1 MLGRLSMVAAIGL
14 GLLLCLMM
22 VGWVVADD
30 DGDPGEEAK
39 PDKKADKYLGIDWG
53 DDKKKDDKKE
63 AADPNAADPSKEVD
77 LETALSG
84 PQTKRLNAIK
94 KKVAKG
100 DKLAE
105 LAAKTLSG
113 EKKGVKKSQ
122 AIRQY
127 DKASGDFK
135 KAMTDIERLGKSIND
150 DDTRLT
156 LLREYGDKYKKQ
168 TCEMLCKAGMA
179 AIATA
184 GNKIDNIK
192 LAVKYFKR
200 ARKIDPTYPGIAEG
214 IAAARSAYKDITER
228 IAEAKKRS
236 AGGGSGDD
244 DPPDE
249 GREAENEG
257 REDHTQDGRDNY

>member
-1 MLGRLSMVAAIGL
+1 M
-14 GLLLCLMM
+14 CLMM
-22 VGWVVADD
+22 AGWSLADD
-30 DGDPGEEAK
+30 EGESGEETAK
-39 PDKKADKYLGIDWG
+39 PDKTVDKYLGIDWG

-63 AADPNAADPSKEVD
+63 AADPDAAAPSQEVD
-77 LETALSG
+77 LATALSG
-84 PQTKRLNAIK
+84 PQTKRLEVIK

-105 LAAKTLSG
+105 LAAKTLAG
-113 EKKGVKKSQ
+113 ETKGVKKSQ

-127 DKASGDFK
+127 DGASAIFK
-135 KAMTDIERLGKSIND
+135 KAMADIERLAKSINN

-156 LLREYGDKYKKQ
+156 LLREHGDKYKKQ
-168 TCEMLCKAGMA
+168 TCEMLCQAGMA

-184 GNKIDNIK
+184 GNKVENIK

-257 REDHTQDGRDNY
+257 RDDHTQTGRDDY